1 VTETALMARHY
12 VSLGISIVLNAASLL
27 LLKHIA
33 LSGLQGE
40 LTLSQLPSIMKV
52 ALSLP
57 FLVAI
62 CLFASG
68 FFFWMYALARIDL
81 SLAYPTVS
89 SSYVIIALAST
100 YMFNEQISLGRWLG
114 IGIIIVGIIVM
125 YRS

>member
-1 VTETALMARHY
+1 MAKHY
-12 VSLGISIVLNAASLL
+12 VSLGVSILLNASSLL

-33 LSGLQGE
+33 LTGLQGE

-52 ALSLP
+52 ALSIP
-57 FLVAI
+57 FLIAI

-89 SSYVIIALAST
+89 SSYVLIAIASV
-100 YMFNEQISLGRWLG
+100 YLFGEQMPLTRWLG
-114 IGIIIVGIIVM
+114 IGIIILGIIVM
-125 YRS
+125 YRN